1 MIPKSTAGRWFYAAV
16 SVVCLLLL
24 GFCVAVTIWENTIED
39 GWISA
44 NAAMFLTWLIC
55 GPLIPVP
62 LAWSLGLLIARR
74 RAEHHAAD
82 SGINSVD

>member
-1 MIPKSTAGRWFYAAV
+1 MIPKSTVGRWFYAAV

-24 GFCVAVTIWENTIED
+24 GFCIVVTIWASTIED

-44 NAAMFLTWLIC
+44 GVAMILTWLIC
-55 GPLIPVP
+55 GPLIPIP

-74 RAEHHAAD
+74 RAQKHGAD
-82 SGINSVD
+82 SAIGSTR